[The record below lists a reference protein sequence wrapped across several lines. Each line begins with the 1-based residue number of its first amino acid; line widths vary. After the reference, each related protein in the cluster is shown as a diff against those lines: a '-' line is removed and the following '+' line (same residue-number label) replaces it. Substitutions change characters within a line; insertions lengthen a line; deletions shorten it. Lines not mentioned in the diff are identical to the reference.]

1 MSMHA
6 SPAQIGKTQSP
17 VKHSASNLLDESS
30 ATVQT
35 RTGRKNLVAMG
46 PAQPALTAALLL
58 AAVRG
63 FAVLRHSPRR
73 SVVQRPPQRPSLAGQ
88 PTRVAAGAIDLAAN
102 ATKGLVEGVVR
113 TVTDNDE
120 YQFGDLT
127 KGVVRDLTGKDAS
140 EYQFGDI
147 TKKAVT
153 NFTGKEDYEFGDIS
167 RKVLS
172 DAESSLEALRDAYFR
187 DLPNELQRLI
197 LGGLPKE
204 QREALISAITSYG
217 SMAVLVWSLVS
228 TTCTAGLVFTAWTR
242 ACLRAAPDRWASAIG
257 TIPTLRLLEPA
268 LLPVKAL
275 LFVLSI
281 NRYQRTA
288 LGLQR
293 RLPQRWYPQFVS
305 VIAVFLAGTASV
317 ALATGACMLGVGAV
331 L

>member
-1 MSMHA
+1 MGFSEQRALLAVVLTHGSVA
-6 SPAQIGKTQSP
+6 GFSAQ
-17 VKHSASNLLDESS
+17 
-30 ATVQT
+30 
-35 RTGRKNLVAMG
+35 RFG
-46 PAQPALTAALLL
+46 PLRPRAALHPLQQ
-58 AAVRG
+58 
-63 FAVLRHSPRR
+63 PRT
-73 SVVQRPPQRPSLAGQ
+73 VVAS
-88 PTRVAAGAIDLAAN
+88 GAIDLAAN

-113 TVTDNDE
+113 TATGNEE
-120 YQFGDLT
+120 YEFGDLT

-167 RKVLS
+167 RKVLA
-172 DAESSLEALRDAYFR
+172 DAESSLEALRDEYFR
-187 DLPNELQRLI
+187 DLPNELQKLI
-197 LGGLPKE
+197 LGNLPKE

-242 ACLRAAPDRWASAIG
+242 ACLLPSNTDRWASAIAA
-257 TIPTLRLLEPA
+257 IPTLRLLEPA

-288 LGLQR
+288 LSVQR

-317 ALATGACMLGVGAV
+317 ALTTGACMLGVGAV